1 MTYAAPIRDLTF
13 CLNNVAGLDRLQS
26 LPAYED
32 LSHDVAA
39 AVLEEAGKLSV
50 DQLAPLNWTGD
61 QEGAR
66 LENGVVYTATGFKE
80 AYAQYAEGGW
90 QGLSF
95 AEEFGGAG
103 LPRAMA
109 LAVSEMVQSA
119 NMAFGLCP
127 MLTLGA
133 VEALAHHGTDQQRE
147 AYLPKLVSG
156 EWTGAMALT
165 EPHAGSDVGLLKTK
179 AEPVGDG
186 SFKIRGQKIWIT
198 YGDHDMADNII
209 HLVLARL
216 PDAPEGVKGISLFLV
231 PKVMV
236 NEDGSLGARND
247 MKCIGLEGKLGIH
260 ASPTCVM
267 SYGDDTGAIGYLIGA
282 ENQGMRMMFTMM
294 NSARQN
300 VGVQGV
306 AIAERA
312 YQRALAFAQDR
323 RQGRT
328 PAINGH
334 GGETL
339 GRIVDHP
346 DVRRMLLTMKA
357 KIEAGR
363 AICLA
368 TAIEADLA
376 EHAPTDEE
384 RKAAAGLEA
393 LLTPIAKAWCTDVGV
408 EATSLAVQV
417 HGGQGF
423 VEEVG
428 AAQHYRDARIA
439 PIYEGT
445 NGIQAI
451 DLAGRKLSMDGGAH
465 AKAMIERIAAT
476 ADQLAASPNPV
487 LNHIAQRLRDGMKVL
502 IDTTTWMASP
512 DTPLT
517 DKLAGATA
525 YQTLFGDVLGGHFLG
540 RAALAAAAML
550 DKGDDQGGFAQ
561 SRIELA
567 KFYADAIVSTAVSR
581 GPSITLGAQA
591 LFTIREDVLSA

>member
-1 MTYAAPIRDLTF
+1 MSYVAPIRDLRF
-13 CLNNVAGLDRLQS
+13 ALDEVAAMTALRATGGFD
-26 LPAYED
+26 D
-32 LSHDVAA
+32 LSDDVEG
-39 AVLEEAGKLSV
+39 AVLEEAGRLAV
-50 DQLAPLNWTGD
+50 DVLAPLNEVGD
-61 QEGAR
+61 REGAR

-95 AEEFGGAG
+95 STDVGGAG

-133 VEALAHHGTDQQRE
+133 VEALAQHGTDEQRSL
-147 AYLPKLVSG
+147 YLPKLVSG

-165 EPHAGSDVGLLKTK
+165 EPHAGSDVGALKTK

-186 SFKIRGQKIWIT
+186 SYKIRGQKIWIT
-198 YGDHDMADNII
+198 YGDHDYTDNVA

-216 PDAPEGVKGISLFLV
+216 PGAPEGTKGISLFLV
-231 PKVMV
+231 PKYLV
-236 NEDGSLGARND
+236 NADGSLGSRND
-247 MKCIGLEGKLGIH
+247 MRCIGLEGKMGIH

-267 SYGDDTGAIGYLIGA
+267 SYGDDTGALGYLIGE
-282 ENQGMRMMFTMM
+282 ENAGMRMMFTMM
-294 NSARQN
+294 NSARVN

-328 PAINGH
+328 PEINGQ
-334 GGETL
+334 GGEAP
-339 GRIVDHP
+339 GRIIDHP

-357 KIEAGR
+357 KIDAGR
-363 AICLA
+363 AMCFA
-368 TAIEADLA
+368 TAVAADFA
-376 EHAPTDEE
+376 EHAETDEDRAMARGRE
-384 RKAAAGLEA
+384 E
-393 LLTPIAKAWCTDVGV
+393 LLTPIAKAWCTDMGV
-408 EATSLAVQV
+408 EIASLGVQV

-445 NGIQAI
+445 NGIQAL
-451 DLAGRKLSMDGGAH
+451 DLVGRKLSMDDGAH
-465 AKAMIERIAAT
+465 AQAMI
-476 ADQLAASPNPV
+476 DD
-487 LNHIAQRLRDGMKVL
+487 IAQTVEALETSSNADLHPIGGRLRAACDAL
-502 IDTTTWMASP
+502 NDATRWMSDPGVA
-512 DTPLT
+512 LT
-517 DKLAGATA
+517 DRFAGATA
-525 YQTLFGDVLGGHFLG
+525 YLSLFGDVVGGYFLG
-540 RAALAAAAML
+540 VGAVAGQRRLKMQE
-550 DKGDDQGGFAQ
+550 GDPAFAQ
-561 SRIELA
+561 SKIDLA
-567 KFYADAIVSTAVSR
+567 RFYADT
-581 GPSITLGAQA
+581 
-591 LFTIREDVLSA
+591 VLSCAPGKVSSIQPGAACVFAIPEALLSA

>member
-1 MTYAAPIRDLTF
+1 MSYQSPLRELNF
-13 CLNNVAGLDRLQS
+13 CLNHVVDMGRLGGLDAFDDVS
-26 LPAYED
+26 ED
-32 LSHDVAA
+32 MTS
-39 AVLEEAGKLSV
+39 AVLDEAGKLAV
-50 DQLAPLNWTGD
+50 DVLAPLNWSGD

-66 LENGVVYTATGFKE
+66 LENGVVYTASGFKH
-80 AYAQYAEGGW
+80 AYGQYAEGGW

-95 AEEFGGAG
+95 SEDFGGAG

-119 NMAFGLCP
+119 NMAFALCP

-133 VEALAHHGTDQQRE
+133 VEALSQHGTDAQK
-147 AYLPKLVSG
+147 AMYLPKLVAG

-179 AEPVGDG
+179 ADIVGDG
-186 SFKIRGQKIWIT
+186 TYRIRGQKIWIT
-198 YGDHDMADNII
+198 YGDHDMTDNVI

-231 PKVMV
+231 PKFLV
-236 NEDGSLGARND
+236 NEDGSLGERND
-247 MKCIGLEGKLGIH
+247 MKCIGLEGKMGIH

-267 SYGDDTGAIGYLIGA
+267 SYGEDTGAIGYLIGE
-282 ENQGMRMMFTMM
+282 ENAGMRMMFTMM
-294 NSARQN
+294 NSARQH

-306 AIAERA
+306 AIGERA

-328 PAINGH
+328 PALNGG
-334 GGETL
+334 GGEAP
-339 GRIVDHP
+339 GRIIDHP
-346 DVRRMLLTMKA
+346 DIRRTLLTMKA

-368 TAIEADLA
+368 TAVEADLA
-376 EHAPTDEE
+376 EHAPTAEARTAARGQEE
-384 RKAAAGLEA
+384 
-393 LLTPIAKAWCTDVGV
+393 LLTPIAKAWCTDMGV
-408 EATSLAVQV
+408 EVSSLGVQI

-451 DLAGRKLSMDGGAH
+451 DLVGRKLVMDEGAH
-465 AKAMIERIAAT
+465 VEALLKQVNETVELLQAHGDTRL
-476 ADQLAASPNPV
+476 DQLAE
-487 LNHIAQRLRDGMKVL
+487 RLRAGGEALWKTTKWL
-502 IDTTTWMASP
+502 THTDTDM
-512 DTPLT
+512 T
-517 DKLAGATA
+517 DRLAGATA
-525 YQTLFGDVLGGHFLG
+525 YLALFGDVLGGHYLCRG
-540 RAALAAAAML
+540 ALAGQAMASDGDGAAFAAMRVELAVFYGETVLAGAAAVIPSVTI
-550 DKGDDQGGFAQ
+550 G
-561 SRIELA
+561 
-567 KFYADAIVSTAVSR
+567 AD
-581 GPSITLGAQA
+581 L
-591 LFTIREDVLSA
+591 LFTIDEGVLGA